1 MFHLVKK
8 ELKCYRFS
16 FPNSLITKDFIL
28 ENLQNDNIEEIQK
41 ILEIKDKIK
50 YIKLD
55 KNFMQDN
62 YEEIVRKW
70 YIRYRQ
76 PFLVSL
82 TQRYKDLRW
91 EDAEN
96 LYQDT
101 FIAIQKNL
109 MAGNIREETSWS
121 SYIFKIGMNMANKHA
136 RHAGIT
142 DSTDY
147 DSYEEENQK
156 QTAMKVQ
163 NILISLPNTEHS
175 FYDDPDVLSVLN
187 EELEHT
193 PEPCNTIV
201 RLFYYGQKKM
211 TEIAEIV
218 GFKNADTTK
227 AKKNQ
232 CMKSLIERV
241 KRSMKMLDII

>member
-1 MFHLVKK
+1 
-8 ELKCYRFS
+8 
-16 FPNSLITKDFIL
+16 
-28 ENLQNDNIEEIQK
+28 
-41 ILEIKDKIK
+41 
-50 YIKLD
+50 
-55 KNFMQDN
+55 MQDN

-70 YIRYRQ
+70 YIRLRQ
-76 PFLVSL
+76 PFLMSL

-109 MAGNIREETSWS
+109 MAGRVREETSWS
-121 SYIFKIGMNMANKHA
+121 SYIFQIGMNMASKHA
-136 RHAGIT
+136 RHVGIT

-147 DSYEEENQK
+147 NCDDEENRKKTAK
-156 QTAMKVQ
+156 QVQ
-163 NILISLPNTEHS
+163 NILLSLSDAEHS
-175 FYDDPDVLSVLN
+175 FYDDPDVLSVLS

-211 TEIAEIV
+211 TEIAEAV
-218 GFKNADTTK
+218 GYKNADTAK

-241 KRSMKMLDII
+241 KRSMKMSGLI

>member
-1 MFHLVKK
+1 
-8 ELKCYRFS
+8 
-16 FPNSLITKDFIL
+16 
-28 ENLQNDNIEEIQK
+28 
-41 ILEIKDKIK
+41 
-50 YIKLD
+50 
-55 KNFMQDN
+55 MQDN

-70 YIRYRQ
+70 YIRLRQ
-76 PFLVSL
+76 PFLMSL

-109 MAGNIREETSWS
+109 MAGRVREETSWS
-121 SYIFKIGMNMANKHA
+121 SYIFQIGMNMANKHA
-136 RHAGIT
+136 RHASVT

-147 DSYEEENQK
+147 DSDDEENRKKTAK
-156 QTAMKVQ
+156 QVQ
-163 NILISLPNTEHS
+163 NILMSLSDAEHS
-175 FYDDPDVLSVLN
+175 FYDDPDVLSVLS

-201 RLFYYGQKKM
+201 RMFYYGQKKM
-211 TEIAEIV
+211 TEIAEAV
-218 GFKNADTTK
+218 GYKNADTAK

-241 KRSMKMLDII
+241 KRSMKMSGLI

>member
-1 MFHLVKK
+1 
-8 ELKCYRFS
+8 
-16 FPNSLITKDFIL
+16 
-28 ENLQNDNIEEIQK
+28 
-41 ILEIKDKIK
+41 
-50 YIKLD
+50 
-55 KNFMQDN
+55 MQDS
-62 YEEIVRKW
+62 YEDIVRKW
-70 YIRYRQ
+70 YVRLRE
-76 PFLVSL
+76 PFLISL

-101 FIAIQKNL
+101 FIAIQRNL
-109 MAGNIREETSWS
+109 MAGRVREETSWS
-121 SYIFKIGMNMANKHA
+121 SYIFQIGMNMANKHA
-136 RHAGIT
+136 RHASIT

-147 DSYEEENQK
+147 DSEDEEDRKKAAK
-156 QTAMKVQ
+156 QVQ
-163 NILISLPNTEHS
+163 NILMSLSDAEYS
-175 FYDDPDVLSVLN
+175 LYDDPDVISVLS

-211 TEIAEIV
+211 TEIAEII
-218 GFKNADTTK
+218 GYKNADTAK

-241 KRSMKMLDII
+241 KRSMKMSGLI